1 MTACVDT
8 CSMRA
13 HDKCETPVAATVV
26 TDAFLDDVRR
36 ANTTLVMAQMRSS
49 FASRKVRNMVVTFSD
64 SKSQVRNLNVCLCVR
79 VRNWR
84 IAVLNHACVDPACQC
99 RISFTIGVVHDST
112 KTAFPKW
119 RGFIA
124 GDTHDSGFRIHTT
137 LLRLLFVFGH
147 I

>member
-64 SKSQVRNLNVCLCVR
+64 SKSQVRNLNVCLCESAKLKDSR
-79 VRNWR
+79 FESC
-84 IAVLNHACVDPACQC
+84 LC
-99 RISFTIGVVHDST
+99 RSSMSMQD
-112 KTAFPKW
+112 
-119 RGFIA
+119 
-124 GDTHDSGFRIHTT
+124 
-137 LLRLLFVFGH
+137 
-147 I
+147 